1 MPDLEGLEEFD
12 EYWDSITGKRWSQ
25 FFLLSSFE
33 HYGPTLPTVEGK
45 VDRDIPPG
53 WKNAPGY
60 NLIHMN
66 KPQFSQMSINMLDN
80 IANNIEMSHYPVLVE
95 DRVVEPV
102 FYEDVKWV
110 PPPPTFIAPGMQDL
124 AKVGAGVS
132 SIGRYVTDEYLNSIF
147 MLTSAQLDNVSRTG
161 GDPALAAFVEKGRK
175 TIQTLNTAAWPGRF
189 AGDADQALRMLVG
202 VMLEGIEPPIAGRE
216 IYSKIKEKE
225 LNIDNFIS
233 TNLNNINIGAIPE
246 YEQIPLGP
254 GTTGATMSSDDDWFS
269 PPTVISDSVISVP
282 ASSVS
287 DPGAADG
294 IPDAGS
300 VGGVFGDGGP
310 VGGMYE

>member
-1 MPDLEGLEEFD
+1 MPDLEGLEEFS

-25 FFLLSSFE
+25 FFLLSHFQK
-33 HYGPTLPTVEGK
+33 YGPKLPAPAGTITRVF
-45 VDRDIPPG
+45 PPG
-53 WKNAPGY
+53 WRHAPGY
-60 NLIHMN
+60 NLIHMSE
-66 KPQFSQMSINMLDN
+66 PQFTGMSINMLDN

-95 DRVVEPV
+95 DRLAEPV

-110 PPPPTFIAPGMQDL
+110 PPPPEEALIHGTPGELVD
-124 AKVGAGVS
+124 
-132 SIGRYVTDEYLNSIF
+132 IGRYEIDEYVNSMF
-147 MLTSAQLDNVSRTG
+147 MLTSAQLEDVSRIG

-175 TIQTLNTAAWPGRF
+175 TIHTLNTAAWPGQI

-254 GTTGATMSSDDDWFS
+254 GTPGATMSSATDWFS

-287 DPGAADG
+287 DPGTADG

-300 VGGVFGDGGP
+300 VGGVFGGGGP